1 MKVRDCDE
9 GDLIARFVN
18 VLPRGERTIVGSGD
32 DCALISCP
40 EPSFLVT
47 TDTLVG
53 ESHFLKAWSTG
64 AEIGA
69 RAAAQNLADIAAMGG
84 RTSALVVSLVL
95 RGDYDV
101 DWLVDMV
108 QAFGQRAREAGAGVV
123 GGDLTGGEEL
133 IISVTAH
140 GWVDGPP
147 VLRSGARPGDIVAI
161 AGTLGRSGAGLELLS
176 RRIVDPSVHDDILLG
191 DFAEAVRIY
200 RAPEPPLEA
209 GPIAA
214 RHNAHAMMDVS
225 DGLVRDGGRMA
236 RASEVMLE
244 IDSSLLVDDV
254 EALDA
259 AAQACGHHAMEWVL
273 FGGEDHPML
282 ATFPPQVVLPS
293 PFRAIGVI
301 GAVSPGDQPGIRLD
315 GQRLS
320 GGFDHFR
327 QDNS

>member
-18 VLPRGERTIVGSGD
+18 VLPQGERTIVGSGD

-133 IISVTAH
+133 IISRTTH
-140 GWVDGPP
+140 
-147 VLRSGARPGDIVAI
+147 LRSGHTL
-161 AGTLGRSGAGLELLS
+161 AGKPLHHTLVGCLTGHRVRTRKLGHPRTPLTRMGGCHDEL
-176 RRIVDPSVHDDILLG
+176 
-191 DFAEAVRIY
+191 
-200 RAPEPPLEA
+200 
-209 GPIAA
+209 
-214 RHNAHAMMDVS
+214 
-225 DGLVRDGGRMA
+225 
-236 RASEVMLE
+236 
-244 IDSSLLVDDV
+244 
-254 EALDA
+254 
-259 AAQACGHHAMEWVL
+259 
-273 FGGEDHPML
+273 
-282 ATFPPQVVLPS
+282 
-293 PFRAIGVI
+293 
-301 GAVSPGDQPGIRLD
+301 
-315 GQRLS
+315 
-320 GGFDHFR
+320 
-327 QDNS
+327 